1 MRPRERM
8 RPVVKRLMAVVA
20 ILAGLSASAQRSLAA
35 SDSRALPTVVVR
47 GVLVDSTGSP
57 LKGTI
62 LHAASL
68 DADGRAFIEVREDA
82 ILNPTG
88 TTDEN
93 GRFAITVP
101 LAFFATGNAFT
112 VGAGRLEA
120 GIPPGTTQVP
130 VVPLQRNGMPATFAY
145 RGKQEALDLGEVT
158 LP

>member
-1 MRPRERM
+1 MESIAKKGRSI
-8 RPVVKRLMAVVA
+8 LAVVSLLCA
-20 ILAGLSASAQRSLAA
+20 AGAARSLAA
-35 SDSRALPTVVVR
+35 ADSRAIPTIVVR
-47 GVLVDSTGSP
+47 GVLLDATGSP

-68 DADGRAFIEVREDA
+68 DAEGRAFIEVREDA

-93 GRFAITVP
+93 GRFAIAVP
-101 LAFFATGNAFT
+101 VAFFATGNAFT

-120 GIPPGTTQVP
+120 GIPPGTTEVP
-130 VVPLQRNGMPATFAY
+130 LVPLQRNGMPASFAY
-145 RGKQEALDLGEVT
+145 RGRQEALDLGEVT